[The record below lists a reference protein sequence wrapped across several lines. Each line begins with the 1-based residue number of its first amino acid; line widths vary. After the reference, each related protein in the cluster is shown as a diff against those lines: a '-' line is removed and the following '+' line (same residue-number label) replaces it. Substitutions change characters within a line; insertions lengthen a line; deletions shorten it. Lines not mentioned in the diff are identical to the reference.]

1 MDTYAQIKSD
11 RISAMKAGENLR
23 KEALALI
30 LAAIKQ
36 VEVDTRKELS
46 EDDVIQILTK
56 MVKQRQESI
65 TQFNK
70 AGREDLS
77 IKEKYEK
84 GIIDSYLPK
93 QLSDDEVLA
102 LVQEHISN
110 LGVKK
115 LSDMG
120 RVMASLKPIL
130 MGRAN
135 MSTVSNIV
143 KTSLS

>member
-23 KEALALI
+23 KEALVLI

-46 EDDVIQILTK
+46 EEDVIQILTK

>member
-11 RISAMKAGENLR
+11 RIAAMKAGENLR

-70 AGREDLS
+70 AGRTDL
-77 IKEKYEK
+77 
-84 GIIDSYLPK
+84 
-93 QLSDDEVLA
+93 A
-102 LVQEHISN
+102 
-110 LGVKK
+110 VK
-115 LSDMG
+115 
-120 RVMASLKPIL
+120 
-130 MGRAN
+130 
-135 MSTVSNIV
+135 
-143 KTSLS
+143 

>member
-11 RISAMKAGENLR
+11 RIAAMKAGENLR

-70 AGREDLS
+70 AGRTDLAVKESYELSVIEEYLPEQLSDEEVVLIINAALEETGVSS
-77 IKEKYEK
+77 IKEIGKVM
-84 GIIDSYLPK
+84 GVVRP
-93 QLSDDEVLA
+93 QLYGKA
-102 LVQEHISN
+102 
-110 LGVKK
+110 
-115 LSDMG
+115 DMG
-120 RVMASLKPIL
+120 K
-130 MGRAN
+130 
-135 MSTVSNIV
+135 VSSII
-143 KTSLS
+143 KERLS

>member
-11 RISAMKAGENLR
+11 RIAAMKAGENLR

-70 AGREDLS
+70 AGRTDLAVKESYELGVIEEYLPEQLSDEEVVLIINAALVETGVSS
-77 IKEKYEK
+77 IKEMGKVMA
-84 GIIDSYLPK
+84 IVRP
-93 QLSDDEVLA
+93 QLHGKA
-102 LVQEHISN
+102 
-110 LGVKK
+110 
-115 LSDMG
+115 DMG
-120 RVMASLKPIL
+120 K
-130 MGRAN
+130 
-135 MSTVSNIV
+135 VSSII
-143 KTSLS
+143 KERLS